1 MDGAIRNESETV
13 GREEVRSAHI
23 KMKCG
28 KVVDLDGI
36 DAVSYERRG
45 GHGGVVKK
53 NVAKV
58 PDHVM
63 EGGGHAPLY
72 KGKGE

>member
-1 MDGAIRNESETV
+1 MDGVIRNESETV

-36 DAVSYERRG
+36 DAVSYERR
-45 GHGGVVKK
+45 VFPV
-53 NVAKV
+53 
-58 PDHVM
+58 
-63 EGGGHAPLY
+63 
-72 KGKGE
+72 